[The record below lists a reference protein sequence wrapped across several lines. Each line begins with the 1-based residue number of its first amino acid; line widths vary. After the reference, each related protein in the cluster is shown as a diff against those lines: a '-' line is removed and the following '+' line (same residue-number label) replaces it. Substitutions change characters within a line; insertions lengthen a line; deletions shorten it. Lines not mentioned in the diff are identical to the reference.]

1 MVMLRIY
8 QALYFEEPIK
18 DYIRIIGAVKNALST
33 RNAKRLTYETA
44 TSDLKKAQAAHDA
57 LVGKPGKEEAVHT
70 KEQEVA
76 TRQGKVDAAK
86 TDFEAVQQRVM
97 GEIGRFKEEKLADFK
112 TIVLDYVQ
120 LQIEYNQK
128 VEEMWKE
135 LMPTLNAID
144 ADAPLSAAAAP
155 AAAAAGGGAGEG
167 EGE

>member
-1 MVMLRIY
+1 MPFSPFP

-44 TSDLKKAQAAHDA
+44 TNDLRKAQAAHDA
-57 LVGKPGKEEAVHT
+57 LVGKPGKEEAVHS
-70 KEQEVA
+70 KEQEVK
-76 TRQGKVDAAK
+76 TRQGMVDTAK
-86 TDFEAVQQRVM
+86 SDFEAVQEKVM
-97 GEIGRFKEEKLADFK
+97 SEIGRFKEEKLADFK

-144 ADAPLSAAAAP
+144 ADAPLGTAVGGG
-155 AAAAAGGGAGEG
+155 AAGGGGDE
-167 EGE
+167 

>member
-1 MVMLRIY
+1 M
-8 QALYFEEPIK
+8 
-18 DYIRIIGAVKNALST
+18 
-33 RNAKRLTYETA
+33 
-44 TSDLKKAQAAHDA
+44 
-57 LVGKPGKEEAVHT
+57 HT

-144 ADAPLSAAAAP
+144 ADAPLGAAAE
-155 AAAAAGGGAGEG
+155 GGGAGGGGGGGG
-167 EGE
+167 EEE